1 VRQIDIFPTILEIL
15 NLSIPEK
22 IDGKS
27 LSSFMNDESV
37 NDSFAFIE
45 SPPTVTQSS
54 LKFIGIRDS
63 QYKYIRSLDKEKNI
77 SELYDLVNDPLEEK
91 NISSERPEI
100 IKNMNKSLNEL
111 RNLNIKEHN
120 FNEAEKEKVE
130 KTLKKLGYI

>member
-1 VRQIDIFPTILEIL
+1 MRQIDIFPTILEIL

-120 FNEAEKEKVE
+120 FNEAEKEKGE

>member
-1 VRQIDIFPTILEIL
+1 
-15 NLSIPEK
+15 
-22 IDGKS
+22 
-27 LSSFMNDESV
+27 MNDESV

>member
-1 VRQIDIFPTILEIL
+1 MRQIDIFPTILEIL